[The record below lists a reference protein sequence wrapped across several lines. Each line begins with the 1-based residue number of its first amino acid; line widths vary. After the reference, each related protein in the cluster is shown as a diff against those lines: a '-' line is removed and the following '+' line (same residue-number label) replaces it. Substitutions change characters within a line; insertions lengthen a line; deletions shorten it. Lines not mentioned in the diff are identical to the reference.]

1 MSSSS
6 RGQWIAVGIILSVLA
21 GALTVG
27 VLLSDDLVRVEVG
40 GQAPDFTATNLV
52 TGDTVTLADYRG
64 EVVLLNV
71 WATWCA
77 PCRVEMPSIERLHEK
92 LGPEGLKVV
101 AVSVDAGD
109 PRMIT
114 EFARQLNLSFN
125 ILHDESQHIE
135 VAYQT
140 TGLPETFVI
149 DRQGKIVHWQI
160 GPGEWDSPANVARL
174 QRLLQTSS

>member
-1 MSSSS
+1 MSSSA
-6 RGQWIAVGIILSVLA
+6 RGQWIAVGVILAVLA

-40 GQAPDFTATNLV
+40 GSAPSFTAIDLG

-64 EVVLLNV
+64 EVVVLNL

-77 PCRVEMPSIERLHEK
+77 PCRIEMPSMERLYQQ

-109 PRMIT
+109 PAT
-114 EFARQLNLSFN
+114 VSGFAEELALSFD
-125 ILHDESQHIE
+125 ILHDETQAIE
-135 VAYQT
+135 TAYQT
-140 TGLPETFVI
+140 TGLPETFII
-149 DRQGKIVHWQI
+149 DRNGTIVHWRI
-160 GPGEWDSPANVARL
+160 GPETWDSPANVARIR
-174 QRLLQTSS
+174 RLLEATS